1 MFLFNNISLS
11 ISLLIICKSF
21 GKDKSKVVTV
31 QTSVFPPFCSIIFA
45 TNCVNARSESFLEK
59 IGYSK
64 IKKLTIKLAKLDKD
78 IKLGYVDEIIGIE
91 TFMLN
96 LFQ

>member
-1 MFLFNNISLS
+1 MMPNGYKILNMNEYKLK
-11 ISLLIICKSF
+11 L
-21 GKDKSKVVTV
+21 T
-31 QTSVFPPFCSIIFA
+31 
-45 TNCVNARSESFLEK
+45 RSFLEK